1 MFSKRK
7 ILISFFVLFLIIAL
21 AGFGWSAF
29 LTSGSE
35 STIQIQLDEK
45 KVTMESSRFSFKPI
59 DTKTRN
65 GIRTTDT
72 ELSYEVIGRLSKIGD
87 LTITIRKLDNGDQ
100 FIFNQFVST
109 GFTSKTLPLHISF
122 NGVDSYDF
130 YNFSEEEPVR
140 EHDNTYGVDY
150 VTNVKGLYKLKENDQ
165 AKYQLYLS
173 QNIISK
179 ELTQSYTENNKSILR
194 DFIAEDHHL
203 HISDIE

>member
-72 ELSYEVIGRLSKIGD
+72 ELSYEVDWQII
-87 LTITIRKLDNGDQ
+87 
-100 FIFNQFVST
+100 
-109 GFTSKTLPLHISF
+109 
-122 NGVDSYDF
+122 
-130 YNFSEEEPVR
+130 
-140 EHDNTYGVDY
+140 
-150 VTNVKGLYKLKENDQ
+150 
-165 AKYQLYLS
+165 
-173 QNIISK
+173 QN
-179 ELTQSYTENNKSILR
+179 R
-194 DFIAEDHHL
+194 RFDHYH
-203 HISDIE
+203 